1 MLDVRGKWMDGRG
14 ENEEGSTFLCE
25 EYT

>member
-1 MLDVRGKWMDGRG
+1 MLDVMGKCMDGRG
-14 ENEEGSTFLCE
+14 GNEEGSTFLCE